1 MPPPQTFLVDQNQ
14 PFGPKISNLAS
25 KKPPCSVKSLKR
37 PCCPHLAV
45 GGHWEKKQQVNILS
59 VIQLFSI
66 HMTYIPPQ
74 TSARH
79 TKTSFR
85 HPQTLSR
92 HYPDTPNIGVF
103 AYERALEE
111 KAIAESNDSL
121 YSTVFN
127 LYDTYTTPDICQTH
141 LDIIQTPPDT
151 IQTPLILAFSRI
163 RKHWKKG
170 NS

>member
-1 MPPPQTFLVDQNQ
+1 M
-14 PFGPKISNLAS
+14 
-25 KKPPCSVKSLKR
+25 KSLKR

-45 GGHWEKKQQVNILS
+45 GGHWEKKRYVNILS

-66 HMTYIPPQ
+66 FMTSIPPQ

-79 TKTSFR
+79 PMAPFR

-141 LDIIQTPPDT
+141 LDIIQTP
-151 IQTPLILAFSRI
+151 QTVSRHPWYT
-163 RKHWKKG
+163 RFPVLESTGRKG